1 MIHRM
6 NPELQRYL
14 NDHSAGSEAAVLILT
29 DLIERSE
36 TMEEKRFFVELKAQ
50 IENDR
55 TILAKVLEAAE
66 LETEQGVKAAGKL
79 TAKAS
84 HLKLLWEGMK
94 PGELGHFE
102 ACEMLALGIQGKR
115 LLWRVLAEIAPFHRD
130 WHAFDFH
137 ELERSAERQRDGMEA
152 QRMKVARRVFA
163 IATPDP

>member
-1 MIHRM
+1 M

-14 NDHSAGSEAAVLILT
+14 NDHFAGSEGAILLLT
-29 DLIERSE
+29 DLISRSE
-36 TMEEKRFFVELKAQ
+36 DLEEKRFFVELKAQ

-55 TILAKVLEAAE
+55 SILAQVLEAAE
-66 LETEQGVKAAGKL
+66 LETEPAVKAAGKL

-94 PGELGHFE
+94 PDELGHFE
-102 ACEMLALGIQGKR
+102 ACEMLSLGIQGKR
-115 LLWRVLAEIAPFHRD
+115 LLWRVLAEIAPFHPG

-137 ELERSAERQRDGMEA
+137 ELERGAERQRDAMEA

-163 IATPDP
+163 IATPAP